1 MGGVLNH
8 HDRGCR
14 SHTRPLRQPQ
24 SNQRRAQF
32 LRVTAREARL
42 LRMRMMVICMQ
53 RRPEKARQWLLRMN
67 RSHQRNPEILQILSD
82 LAAMQ
87 KSGVALPELV
97 GGAGGA
103 LAGDG
108 SAVPDATGRAGGP
121 VGRRI
126 AMRAGGSSA
135 GTVKPGGGIVGG
147 DGLSSTPSDVES
159 NDVLRAT

>member
-1 MGGVLNH
+1 
-8 HDRGCR
+8 
-14 SHTRPLRQPQ
+14 
-24 SNQRRAQF
+24 
-32 LRVTAREARL
+32 
-42 LRMRMMVICMQ
+42 MQ

-87 KSGVALPELV
+87 KSGVQESGVALPGLV

-103 LAGDG
+103 LGGDG
-108 SAVPDATGRAGGP
+108 SAPDATGRAGGP
-121 VGRRI
+121 VGRRM